1 MRRVTL
7 SLIRS
12 KSLVQSMTEE
22 HRVLVSCPLIH
33 DSIDEY
39 SDVFEENGVKFDVP
53 DVDQQLDEDELLE
66 IIDDYHGVIAGDDE
80 FTRKVIESAKNL
92 KVISKWGIGT
102 DSIDEEAARDNGV
115 EVYNTPGAFDDEVGD
130 VVVGYTVMLTRDL
143 HKIDRFVREG
153 RWECPRGTSLADKT
167 FGVVGVGSIGEA
179 VVRRADALCAKVLGN
194 DVQPISDDLKRN
206 TSVES
211 VEIGEL
217 LHRSDIVSLNCPLTP
232 ATERMIGYD
241 ELEKLGGYLVNTA
254 RGELVKQEE
263 LVEALR
269 DGTLQGAALDVFEE
283 EPLPADHPLTEM
295 DNVILGSHNAQ
306 NTREAVQE
314 VNDRAVE
321 NLVEGLKE

>member
-1 MRRVTL
+1 
-7 SLIRS
+7 
-12 KSLVQSMTEE
+12 MTNE
-22 HRVLVSCPLIH
+22 HRVLVSCPLMH
-33 DSIDEY
+33 GSVEQY
-39 SDVFEENGVKFDVP
+39 EGVFEENSISADVP
-53 DVDQQLDEDELLE
+53 EVGQQLDEDELLE

-194 DVQPISDDLKRN
+194 DVQPISDDLKRD
-206 TSVES
+206 TSVEA
-211 VEIGEL
+211 VEIDEL
-217 LHRSDIVSLNCPLTP
+217 LRRSDIVSLNCPLTP
-232 ATERMIGYD
+232 ATEKMIGSE
-241 ELEKLGGYLVNTA
+241 ELEKLGGYLINTA
-254 RGELVKQEE
+254 RGELVKQDE

-269 DGTLQGAALDVFEE
+269 DGVLQGAALDVFKE

-306 NTREAVQE
+306 NTDEAVQE

-321 NLVEGLKE
+321 NLIEGLRE